1 MYIEPWFFQMWV
13 TEYFFKKL
21 VSQWFRTC
29 SCAVRQLQLRNASLS
44 FRRHSLRLLPT
55 DPALAILYLQ
65 NLGFNFAKVFITL
78 AKFTCLTILD
88 VSEYLCS
95 DFNEGSYAHMS
106 LWLIDYQLSS
116 AHVSKLFRDNLDITM
131 GRAEIF
137 LLALFSSSLVTK
149 VFNALVLPDV
159 ISHVFFNF
167 PFLDQLSF

>member
-1 MYIEPWFFQMWV
+1 MFFFQMWV

-44 FRRHSLRLLPT
+44 FRRHSLHLLPT
-55 DPALAILYLQ
+55 DPAQANCICKT
-65 NLGFNFAKVFITL
+65 KVFSFGKVSITL
-78 AKFTCLTILD
+78 AKFICLTILD
-88 VSEYLCS
+88 VSEYLCF
-95 DFNEGSYAHMS
+95 DFNKGSYAHMS

-116 AHVSKLFRDNLDITM
+116 AHVSKLFRDNFDITM

-149 VFNALVLPDV
+149 VF
-159 ISHVFFNF
+159 
-167 PFLDQLSF
+167 